1 MVANQ
6 GQAPISNIQILFN
19 KNSFGLKPDGQLGLT
34 VPAGGSATGRIA
46 VGTDGPVALMD
57 PIMSI
62 QVAVKNNIS
71 GDSFYFYQVGWRVWR
86 GRRVGFSWLGVG
98 VGGEEG
104 RCRFSLPPS
113 FDSRDSCQV

>member
-71 GDSFYFYQVGWRVWR
+71 GDSFYFYQVGWRVRARTASWVFV
-86 GRRVGFSWLGVG
+86 VGCGG
-98 VGGEEG
+98 GGGGEVSILVAP
-104 RCRFSLPPS
+104 FL
-113 FDSRDSCQV
+113 